1 MQPVDIQ
8 LPDHTAGDTW
18 EGLTIGPVLFN
29 DAQPAQ
35 ALSSCRL
42 YFRRQSG
49 GGLGHKLSS
58 TPAAGDGLITI
69 TDQATWLITVPAQ
82 ALPLAVGQWSW
93 DFETTDAAGVIR
105 TLYKG
110 TLTITRDQS
119 YD

>member
-49 GGLGHKLSS
+49 GGWDTSS
-58 TPAAGDGLITI
+58 A
-69 TDQATWLITVPAQ
+69 QRRRQETV
-82 ALPLAVGQWSW
+82 
-93 DFETTDAAGVIR
+93 
-105 TLYKG
+105 
-110 TLTITRDQS
+110 
-119 YD
+119 

>member
-1 MQPVDIQ
+1 
-8 LPDHTAGDTW
+8 
-18 EGLTIGPVLFN
+18 
-29 DAQPAQ
+29 
-35 ALSSCRL
+35 
-42 YFRRQSG
+42 
-49 GGLGHKLSS
+49 
-58 TPAAGDGLITI
+58 LITI

>member
-18 EGLTIGPVLFN
+18 EGLTIGPVLIN
-29 DAQPAQ
+29 GAQPSE
-35 ALSSCRL
+35 ALASCRL
-42 YFRRQSG
+42 YFRKPNG
-49 GGLGHKLSS
+49 TIGYKLKSAPG
-58 TPAAGDGLITI
+58 TGEGQITI
-69 TDQATWLITVPAQ
+69 SNIDTWLIIVPEQ
-82 ALPLAVGQWSW
+82 VLPLAVGPWNW

-110 TLTITRDQS
+110 VLNITKHQS